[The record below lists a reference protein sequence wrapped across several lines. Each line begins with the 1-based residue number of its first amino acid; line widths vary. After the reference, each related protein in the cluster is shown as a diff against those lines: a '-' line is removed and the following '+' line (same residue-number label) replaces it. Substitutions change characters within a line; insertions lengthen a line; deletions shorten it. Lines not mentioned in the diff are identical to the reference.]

1 MPAKPPRPLPRAPQM
16 PRPLAD
22 DSVAPGHEGSA
33 GRAPG
38 TSGKLRVIKTI
49 APGERG
55 AKALAA
61 VYGEQLVCVRHRLDP
76 HGRVRLTTVEVV
88 ISATRRQLR
97 PSPTVAVVLPFDAH
111 ELRQRVVAAGGRWD
125 PIDKV
130 WRLRRATAMAL
141 GLRQRIRE

>member
-1 MPAKPPRPLPRAPQM
+1 MPPKPPRPLPRAPQA
-16 PRPLAD
+16 PRPEAD
-22 DSVAPGHEGSA
+22 DSVALRHE
-33 GRAPG
+33 PG
-38 TSGKLRVIKTI
+38 TRPPASSGKLRVIKTI

-61 VYGEQLVCVRHRLDP
+61 VYGEQLVCIRHRLDP
-76 HGRVRLTTVEVV
+76 SGRVRLTTVEVV
-88 ISATRRQLR
+88 ISATRLQWR

-111 ELRQRVVAAGGRWD
+111 ALRQRVVAAGGRWD
-125 PIDKV
+125 PIAKV